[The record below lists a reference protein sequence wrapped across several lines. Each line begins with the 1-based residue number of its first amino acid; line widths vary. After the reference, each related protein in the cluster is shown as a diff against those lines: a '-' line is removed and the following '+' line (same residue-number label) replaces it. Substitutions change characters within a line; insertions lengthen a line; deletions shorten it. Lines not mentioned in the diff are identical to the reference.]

1 MKNKAYIIKPL
12 IWSGED
18 PVFDSNNQYS
28 TKGYYAKVPMGSYS
42 INANSRGRFDVSY
55 CFDEY
60 YDEGEFEAETIEEA
74 KNKAQEDFIQ
84 RILPSLE
91 EVELPGQETKS
102 KKQLKIESDMDQIIE
117 EYWEE
122 KDLILK
128 WISKKEKHIPNMKK
142 EDLILYGCVN
152 AFLGILYYM
161 KSKNEIE

>member
-1 MKNKAYIIKPL
+1 
-12 IWSGED
+12 
-18 PVFDSNNQYS
+18 
-28 TKGYYAKVPMGSYS
+28 
-42 INANSRGRFDVSY
+42 
-55 CFDEY
+55 
-60 YDEGEFEAETIEEA
+60 
-74 KNKAQEDFIQ
+74 
-84 RILPSLE
+84 
-91 EVELPGQETKS
+91 
-102 KKQLKIESDMDQIIE
+102 MDQIIE